1 MGIQNNP
8 SLNVALGKIHDHGSA
23 HGVNIA
29 VFVIWKISRRLSRKK
44 NNQWL
49 YNEKNLG
56 DSYQQA
62 LIKLIFDFNHRFWKK
77 LFFQISLWKITC

>member
-1 MGIQNNP
+1 MSDLVFTSSYGPVLGLGIQKNP
-8 SLNVALGKIHDHGSA
+8 SSNAALGKIREHGSA

-49 YNEKNLG
+49 
-56 DSYQQA
+56 
-62 LIKLIFDFNHRFWKK
+62 
-77 LFFQISLWKITC
+77 